1 MVAKQVFSRFLGV
14 VGCGLATTLAT
25 ALAAHAQVIVLQSSV
40 GKYKAGTTLAKSTQI
55 AIPAGGSMTVV
66 LANGATRTI
75 NGPFS
80 GKVSTLSKGGS
91 SNAALFNAVKKYI
104 KTGGSSQKKV
114 GALRSLAPR
123 GTSRSPSSPAS
134 IKFSWT
140 SVPVS
145 ASGDYCVQK
154 GTPLTFERARAGKP
168 IEITL
173 VDLQSTRRV
182 QLNFGSA
189 DATVDWPA
197 EMAIRN
203 ASYAIL
209 AKGRA
214 MKQLRL
220 RLISPLPPADQTLQ
234 VLHGQRC
241 NIQFGAY
248 LRGFAVS
255 QR

>member
-1 MVAKQVFSRFLGV
+1 MHARQLGSRFLGLL
-14 VGCGLATTLAT
+14 GCIIGITFAVAFT
-25 ALAAHAQVIVLQSSV
+25 AQAQVIVLQSTV
-40 GKYKAGTTLAKSTQI
+40 GKFKPGSTLAKSTQV
-55 AIPAGGSMTVV
+55 AIPEGGSMTVV
-66 LANGATRTI
+66 LASGATRTI

-80 GKVSTLSKGGS
+80 GKVASLSSGGS
-91 SNAALFNAVKKYI
+91 SNAALFNAVKSYI

-123 GTSRSPSSPAS
+123 GTSRSASPAS
-134 IKFSWT
+134 VKFSWT

-145 ASGDYCVQK
+145 TSGDYCVQK
-154 GTPLTFERARAGKP
+154 GAPLKLERARAGKP
-168 IEITL
+168 MQITL
-173 VDLQSTRRV
+173 VDLQSTSRV

-189 DATVDWPA
+189 DAEVDWPP
-197 EMAIRN
+197 ELPIRQ

-214 MKQLRL
+214 MKQMRL
-220 RLISPLPPADQTLQ
+220 RLISPLPSADQTLQ

-241 NIQFGAY
+241 SLQFGAY
-248 LRGFAVS
+248 LRGFAVT